1 MALGAAAAAGAGLSN
16 APASRLTQVT
26 ATREGAASA
35 ARPRRGIRGIASA
48 TWLVAL
54 LALATGWLIVP
65 PLAILVYGSVTD
77 TPPAVVPNFTLETL
91 EAAFGRARIWT
102 ALLRSALY
110 AAVTATLVLVIGG
123 FLAWLVERT
132 DSRVRKFADLFALA
146 PVLMPSVLMISGW
159 ILLLGPKSGM
169 INLIARDWFGR
180 TEPLLDIYSF
190 WGMVWVGTLQE
201 LPLAFLWLWPAFR
214 AMNPDLEEAARVAGA
229 GFVTTMRRITLP
241 ILRPTILGA
250 WIIFFVYSLGAL
262 SVPLLIGL
270 PAKIFLYSTE
280 IYLAY
285 RRVPSDLNIASAY
298 SLLFL
303 LVTVASL
310 WAYRRATADSARYVT
325 VTGKA
330 YRPRVIRLG
339 RWQAAGA
346 TGIGVVVLLLVA
358 GLPLFVLVWN
368 AFLPYPQAP
377 SLASIKLLTVKN
389 FAAALDYEPAKRAVW
404 NSVLLGISSGVIAT
418 ALGGLIAWCGLRLKT
433 GRRWLGWIEQLATA
447 PLAIP
452 GMIFGVGLAW
462 IYLLLP
468 VPVYGTRAILLLAY
482 VAIHLPF
489 AVRICTSGL
498 SQLHPELEEAAAVA
512 GAGWATRCARIVLRL
527 AAPSLVASVL
537 YVGLRSFREYAASIF
552 LTAPG
557 TEVFAVLVLDMWEG
571 GNSNI
576 LSAYVTMVMA
586 LISAGAVLASWMG
599 RRMGVRA

>member
-1 MALGAAAAAGAGLSN
+1 MATSDLVVAA
-16 APASRLTQVT
+16 PHSR
-26 ATREGAASA
+26 SA
-35 ARPRRGIRGIASA
+35 FRVRPT

-54 LALATGWLIVP
+54 LVLAVGWLIVP
-65 PLAILVYGSVTD
+65 PLAILLYGSATD
-77 TPPAVVPNFTLETL
+77 TPPAVAPHFTFDTL
-91 EAAFGRARIWT
+91 RYAFGRPRIWS
-102 ALLRSALY
+102 ALANSALY
-110 AAVTATLVLVIGG
+110 AAATASLVLAIGG

-132 DSRVRKFADLFALA
+132 DSSVRRFADLFTLA
-146 PVLMPSVLMISGW
+146 PILMPSILLISGW

-169 INLIARDWFGR
+169 INLIARDWFGHA
-180 TEPLLDIYSF
+180 EPVLDIYSF

-214 AMNPDLEEAARVAGA
+214 AMNPDLEEAAHVAGA
-229 GFVTTMRRITLP
+229 GFATVMRRITLP

-250 WIIFFVYSLGAL
+250 WIIFFIYSLGAL

-298 SLLFL
+298 SILFL
-303 LVTVASL
+303 LVTVVSI
-310 WAYRRATADSARYVT
+310 WAYRRATADSARFVT

-330 YRPRVIRLG
+330 YRPRLIRLG
-339 RWQAAGA
+339 RWQILA
-346 TGIGVVVLLLVA
+346 TGIGIVLLLLIA
-358 GLPLFVLVWN
+358 GLPMFVLVWN

-377 SLASIKLLTVKN
+377 SVASMKLLTTKN
-389 FAAALDYEPAKRAVW
+389 FAAALDYGPALRAVS
-404 NSVLLGISSGVIAT
+404 NSLLLGLAAGVIAT
-418 ALGGLIAWCGLRLKT
+418 VLGGLIAWCTLRLKSA
-433 GRRWLGWIEQLATA
+433 GRWIALADQLATA
-447 PLAIP
+447 PLAMP

-462 IYLLLP
+462 LYLVLP
-468 VPVYGTRAILLLAY
+468 VPIYGTLWILLLAY

-498 SQLHPELEEAAAVA
+498 AQLHPELEEAGAVA
-512 GAGWATRCARIVLRL
+512 GAGWLARLLRIVLRL

-537 YVGLRSFREYAASIF
+537 YVALRSFREYAASIF

-576 LSAYVTMVMA
+576 LSAYVTMVMV
-586 LISAGAVLASWMG
+586 LISVGALVFSWLG
-599 RRMGVRA
+599 RRLGVQT

>member
-1 MALGAAAAAGAGLSN
+1 MATLDAVAI
-16 APASRLTQVT
+16 AP
-26 ATREGAASA
+26 
-35 ARPRRGIRGIASA
+35 PRRALRVPPGA
-48 TWLVAL
+48 WLVAL
-54 LALATGWLIVP
+54 LVVAVGWLIVP
-65 PLAILVYGSVTD
+65 PLAILVYGSATD
-77 TPPAVVPNFTLETL
+77 TPPAVAPHFTLDTL
-91 EAAFGRARIWT
+91 RYAFGRPRIWN
-102 ALLRSALY
+102 ALANSALY
-110 AAVTATLVLVIGG
+110 AAATATLVLGIGG

-132 DSRVRKFADLFALA
+132 DSSVRRLTDLFTLA
-146 PVLMPSVLMISGW
+146 PILMPSVLLISGW

-169 INLIARDWFGR
+169 VNLIARDWFGR
-180 TEPLLDIYSF
+180 TDPVLDIYSF

-214 AMNPDLEEAARVAGA
+214 AMNPDLEEAGRAAGA
-229 GFVTTMRRITLP
+229 SFGTVMRRITLP

-250 WIIFFVYSLGAL
+250 WIIFFIYSLGAL

-298 SLLFL
+298 SILFL
-303 LVTVASL
+303 LVTFISI
-310 WAYRRATADSARYVT
+310 WAYRRATADSTRFVT

-330 YRPRVIRLG
+330 YRPRLIQLG
-339 RWQAAGA
+339 RWQILVTALA
-346 TGIGVVVLLLVA
+346 VVLLLLIA

-377 SLASIKLLTVKN
+377 SIASIKLLTTRN
-389 FAAALDYEPAKRAVW
+389 FAAALDYGPAIRAVG
-404 NSVLLGISSGVIAT
+404 NSVMLGLAAGVVST
-418 ALGGLIAWCGLRLKT
+418 VLGGLIAWCALRLT
-433 GRRWLGWIEQLATA
+433 IARRWIALVDQLATA

-462 IYLLLP
+462 LYLVLP
-468 VPVYGTRAILLLAY
+468 VPIYGSLWILLLAY

-489 AVRICTSGL
+489 AVRICSSGL
-498 SQLHPELEEAAAVA
+498 TQLHPELEEAGAVA
-512 GAGWATRCARIVLRL
+512 GAGWFARLWRIVLRL
-527 AAPSLVASVL
+527 AAPTLMASLL
-537 YVGLRSFREYAASIF
+537 YVALRSFREYAASIF

-586 LISAGAVLASWMG
+586 LISVGALVASWLG
-599 RRMGVRA
+599 RRLGVQA

>member
-1 MALGAAAAAGAGLSN
+1 MATPDLPLGRAI
-16 APASRLTQVT
+16 
-26 ATREGAASA
+26 
-35 ARPRRGIRGIASA
+35 ARRSFRP
-48 TWLVAL
+48 TLHTTL
-54 LALATGWLIVP
+54 LAALVLVVGWLIVP
-65 PLAILVYGSVTD
+65 PLGVLLYGAVTD
-77 TPPAVVPNFTLETL
+77 TPPAVAPHFTLQTL
-91 EAAFGRARIWT
+91 EYAYARPRIWI
-102 ALLRSALY
+102 ALWRSVLY
-110 AAVTATLVLVIGG
+110 AVATASLVLVIGG
-123 FLAWLVERT
+123 FLAWLIERT
-132 DSRVRKFADLFALA
+132 DSRLKGFTDLFALA
-146 PVLMPSVLMISGW
+146 PILMPSVLLISGW

-169 INLIARDWFGR
+169 INLIARDWFGA
-180 TEPLLDIYSF
+180 TQPVLDIYSF

-214 AMNPDLEEAARVAGA
+214 AMNPDLEESAQVAGA
-229 GFVTTMRRITLP
+229 DLPTTMRRITLP
-241 ILRPTILGA
+241 ILRPTIVGA
-250 WIIFFVYSLGAL
+250 WIIFFIYSLGAL

-303 LVTVASL
+303 VVTVFSI
-310 WAYRRATADSARYVT
+310 WAYRRATADSSRFVT

-330 YRPRVIRLG
+330 YRPRLIRLG
-339 RWQAAGA
+339 RWQFASTAL
-346 TGIGVVVLLLVA
+346 GVVLLLLVA

-377 SLASIKLLTVKN
+377 SFASIKLLTTKN
-389 FAAALDYEPAKRAVW
+389 FAAALDYEPAKRAVV
-404 NSVLLGISSGVIAT
+404 NSLLLGIGSGVIAT
-418 ALGGLIAWCGLRLKT
+418 ILGALIAWLSLRLRT
-433 GRRWLGWIEQLATA
+433 GRRAIALLDQLATA

-462 IYLLLP
+462 LYLVLP
-468 VPVYGTRAILLLAY
+468 VPIYGTRWILLLAY

-489 AVRICTSGL
+489 AVRICMSGL
-498 SQLHPELEEAAAVA
+498 SQLHPELEEAGAVA
-512 GAGWATRCARIVLRL
+512 GAGWMTCMTRIVLRL
-527 AAPSLVASVL
+527 AAPSLMASVL
-537 YVGLRSFREYAASIF
+537 YVALRAFREYAASIF

-586 LISAGAVLASWMG
+586 VISVLAVVSATVG
-599 RRMGVRA
+599 RRLGSQP

>member
-1 MALGAAAAAGAGLSN
+1 MLA
-16 APASRLTQVT
+16 V
-26 ATREGAASA
+26 
-35 ARPRRGIRGIASA
+35 
-48 TWLVAL
+48 L
-54 LALATGWLIVP
+54 LALVGWLIIP
-65 PLAILVYGSVTD
+65 PLAVLLFGSITD
-77 TPPAVVPNFTLETL
+77 TPPAVPPHFTLDTL
-91 EAAFGRARIWT
+91 HYAYARPRIWL
-102 ALLRSALY
+102 ALAHSVFY
-110 AAVTATLVLVIGG
+110 AVATATAVLVIGG

-132 DSRVRKFADLFALA
+132 DSRIRAFADLFALA
-146 PVLMPSVLMISGW
+146 PILMPSVLLISGW

-169 INLIARDWFGR
+169 INLIARDWFGI
-180 TEPLLDIYSF
+180 TDPVLDIYSF

-229 GFVTTMRRITLP
+229 DYFMTLRRVTLP
-241 ILRPTILGA
+241 ILRPTLVGA
-250 WIIFFVYSLGAL
+250 WIIFFIYSLGAL

-298 SLLFL
+298 SLMFL
-303 LVTVASL
+303 LVTVLSI
-310 WAYRRATADSARYVT
+310 WAYRRATGDASRFVT

-330 YRPRVIRLG
+330 YRPRLISLG
-339 RWQAAGA
+339 RWQSASTAL
-346 TGIGVVVLLLVA
+346 GIVLLLLVA

-377 SLASIKLLTVKN
+377 SVDSIRHLTAKN
-389 FAAALDYEPAKRAVW
+389 FAAALDYEPAKRAVV
-404 NSVLLGISSGVIAT
+404 NSLVLGVAAGVFATLLGA
-418 ALGGLIAWCGLRLKT
+418 LIAWLSLRMKSA
-433 GRRWLGWIEQLATA
+433 RRWIALLDQIAMA

-462 IYLLLP
+462 LYLVLP
-468 VPVYGTRAILLLAY
+468 VPIYGTRWILFLAY

-489 AVRICTSGL
+489 AVRICMSGL
-498 SQLHPELEEAAAVA
+498 SQLHPELEEAGAVA
-512 GAGWATRCARIVLRL
+512 GAGWLTRLTRIVLRL

-537 YVGLRSFREYAASIF
+537 YVALRAFREYAASIF

-576 LSAYVTMVMA
+576 LSAYVTMVIVF
-586 LISAGAVLASWMG
+586 LSVLAFVFSKMG
-599 RRMGVRA
+599 RRLGISA